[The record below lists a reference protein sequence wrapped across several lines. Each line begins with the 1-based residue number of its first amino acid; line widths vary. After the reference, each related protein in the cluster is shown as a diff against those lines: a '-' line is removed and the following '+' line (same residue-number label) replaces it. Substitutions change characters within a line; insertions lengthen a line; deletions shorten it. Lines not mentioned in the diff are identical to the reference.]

1 MKLKFSLFLA
11 IAASVVTALTIAPT
25 ASSAR
30 PATGGLAV
38 PITGLTCTL
47 EGTTT
52 AAPCTL
58 TATLTGFTAQNGQ
71 LLAQVSATLTN
82 LTTGATQ
89 TVSLLLPVTV
99 NDASCTILDLT
110 IQPIHLDLLGLV
122 VDTDTIHLE
131 ITAQQGPGNLLGN
144 LLCGIA
150 GLLDQGVPLNQLA
163 NTLNQLLRLL
173 G

>member
-1 MKLKFSLFLA
+1 MKLKFTLFLA
-11 IAASVVTALTIAPT
+11 VVASVVTALTITPA

-30 PATGGLAV
+30 PASGGLAL
-38 PITGLTCTL
+38 PISGLTCTL
-47 EGTTT
+47 TGTTT
-52 AAPCTL
+52 PAPCTL
-58 TATLTGFTAQNGQ
+58 TATLTGFATQNGQ
-71 LLAQVSATLTN
+71 LVAQVTATLTN
-82 LTTGATQ
+82 LTTGVTQ
-89 TVSLLLPVTV
+89 SVNLLLPVDV
-99 NDASCTILDLT
+99 ADATCTILDLT
-110 IQPIHLDLLGLV
+110 INPIHLDLLGLV

-163 NTLNQLLRLL
+163 NTLNQLLALL